1 MNRRKRAGK
10 GKMNDK
16 GKAGCGCLVGILIII
31 MIVVGLG
38 FHPLSLKSFAR
49 YLRYEEPVVTADA
62 IFVPRFGEDK
72 NGELY
77 SDAFREYFAGN
88 GRAIYVEN
96 HKMVGKDVGSILSE
110 MARARGVKENVVRMV
125 PSGET
130 HEERAPVA
138 KEKLKAAGLK
148 KVIVIVP
155 EYASRPYHM
164 MYSRNTGGVVYM
176 IKPLKVSYFRGD
188 SWWRDDLSRALMA
201 REVYHVLEQYYDI
214 LLKKGTAK

>member
-1 MNRRKRAGK
+1 
-10 GKMNDK
+10 MNDK
-16 GKAGCGCLVGILIII
+16 GKAGCGCLVGVLV
-31 MIVVGLG
+31 IVMVVAGLA
-38 FHPLSLKSFAR
+38 FHPLSLKSFAK
-49 YLRYEEPVVTADA
+49 YLRYEDPILTADA
-62 IFVPRFGEDK
+62 IFVPRFGEDR

-88 GRAIYVEN
+88 GRAIYVED
-96 HKMVGKDVGSILSE
+96 HKMPGKDVGSTLSE

-130 HEERAPVA
+130 YEGRAPVA
-138 KEKLKAAGLK
+138 KERLKKAGLK

-176 IKPLKVSYFRGD
+176 IKPLKVSYFQSD
-188 SWWRDDLSRALMA
+188 SWWRDDLSRGLMA
-201 REVYHVLEQYYDI
+201 REVYHVLEQYYDT
-214 LLKKGTAK
+214 LLKKDTGK